1 MAGHVLGDDLGDKLG
16 EHFVTRHARLDGTLF
31 RGPDPGHRG
40 KVLSLL
46 ITFEA
51 WDDYEQELPAAIDRA
66 IGLLE
71 RKGGYAVICENRAH
85 ELKVVRGSELDA
97 LSQGSR

>member
-51 WDDYEQELPAAIDRA
+51 WDDYGTEMGAAEPPASGRPPAPRPA
-66 IGLLE
+66 PGP
-71 RKGGYAVICENRAH
+71 GA
-85 ELKVVRGSELDA
+85 
-97 LSQGSR
+97 